1 MNDLLLSLY
10 WDLLPMLLQVIGA
23 ILGLLLMRAANM
35 ARTRW
40 GIEIEARH
48 REALHSAVMSGITSA
63 LTRGLT
69 GSAAIAA
76 AIQHTTRSVPDA
88 LAALD
93 PTTEVLTS
101 IAEAKLRD
109 AQPLLETSGV
119 DGPLQDLKHRILAT
133 EANIG
138 IANARVGAL
147 ESRVP

>member
-1 MNDLLLSLY
+1 MNDLFLSLY

-63 LTRGLT
+63 LMRGLN
-69 GSAAIAA
+69 GSAAVAA

-101 IAEAKLRD
+101 IAEAKLRE
-109 AQPLLETSGV
+109 AQPLLEISTAA
-119 DGPLQDLKHRILAT
+119 DPLQELKDRVTAT
-133 EANIG
+133 EAG
-138 IANARVGAL
+138 LSGASARVGAL
-147 ESRVP
+147 ESRAG